1 MAFPKSFASARPLS
15 QVAAIILFVNL
26 PLIVFWFGMYEQK
39 KSSTL
44 NMRNSDTNVESIHQ
58 PVLEPT
64 LIPTTTPALSPNIPG
79 WYRYMSPTLDYY
91 VDYPKTY
98 SYGSSMKNEVSFEK
112 QVNYPHRT
120 SYYIFI
126 EKGEAIRESKEK
138 LLELGQMEIGE
149 KKVVTKTESPL
160 PSEYKT
166 YKRLPDVYF
175 GQKKAMAF
183 IQETVWEASKNTR
196 LYTYIYEG
204 KDTYVFGGLTND
216 TEESEDAISYA
227 EFREIISTLRFLD

>member
-1 MAFPKSFASARPLS
+1 MNNSESNIGPTQRHTPK
-15 QVAAIILFVNL
+15 
-26 PLIVFWFGMYEQK
+26 
-39 KSSTL
+39 
-44 NMRNSDTNVESIHQ
+44 
-58 PVLEPT
+58 PT
-64 LIPTTTPALSPNIPG
+64 LVPTTTPALSPNISG

-138 LLELGQMEIGE
+138 LSELGQMEIGE
-149 KKVVTKTESPL
+149 VKVVAKTESPL

-196 LYTYIYEG
+196 LYIYVYEG
-204 KDTYVFGGLTND
+204 KDTYVFGGLTNGAK
-216 TEESEDAISYA
+216 ESEDVISYP